1 MSQRRP
7 PSDDDAGVLRDGTHV
22 AVRHGTPTHAELAA
36 LVAALDA
43 GDGGH
48 PPAPGRPAWQRAA
61 RLEGSGRVPRVAA
74 PSDLDRGRWGVA
86 R

>member
-7 PSDDDAGVLRDGTHV
+7 LSDDDAGVLGDGTHV
-22 AVRHGTPTHAELAA
+22 AVRHGTPTRAELVA

-43 GDGGH
+43 GDGRN

-61 RLEGSGRVPRVAA
+61 RLEGTGRVPRAAA
-74 PSDLDRGRWGVA
+74 PGDLDRGRWGVA